1 MSEVSNWPHPV
12 ARITDEE
19 REQRLARLRQ
29 EMEGAGLAGFLLGS
43 TESLRYFTG
52 LVWHPSERLVGAL
65 VTPTRLIYIAPGFE
79 CSRLETLSRLE
90 GDIAAWEEHESSAQ
104 LIAGLIPASG
114 KLGLDEDL
122 ALFVYHSLAQ
132 VLGADRLFDGGAIV
146 RDIRIRKST
155 AEIDIIRYAM
165 GLTLEVHRRAH
176 ALMKPG
182 IRASEV
188 VRYIDEQHRS
198 LGAPEGSSFCIVSF
212 GVATSLPH
220 GADGDQTLAAGDVI
234 LVDTGCRLDGYHSD
248 LTRTYTL
255 DRPTPEVDRIWRLER
270 ETQQAVFEAARIG
283 ASCESLDAAARA
295 VLERDGLG
303 PDYRLPGL
311 PHRAG
316 HGLGLSIHEHPYIVR
331 GNRLP
336 LAKGMCF
343 SVEPMIVCP
352 GAFGIRLEDH
362 IHMTENGPEW
372 FTLPSNSPT
381 EPFA

>member
-1 MSEVSNWPHPV
+1 MTDVSNWSHPV

-19 REQRLARLRQ
+19 RQERLAHLRQ
-29 EMEGAGLAGFLLGS
+29 SMEAAGLAAFLLGS

-65 VTPTRLIYIAPGFE
+65 VTPTKLIYIAPGFE
-79 CSRLETLSRLE
+79 CSRIETLPRLAGE
-90 GDIAAWEEHESSAQ
+90 IAAWEEHESSSQ
-104 LIAGLIPASG
+104 LITDLIPANG
-114 KLGLDEDL
+114 KLGLDEEI
-122 ALFVYHSLAQ
+122 ALFVYHSLAG
-132 VLGADRLFDGGAIV
+132 VFGADRLVDGGAIV
-146 RDIRIRKST
+146 RDIRVRKSK

-188 VRYIDEQHRS
+188 VRYIDEQHRL

-212 GVATSLPH
+212 GLATSLPH

-255 DRPTPEVDRIWRLER
+255 EEPTSEVARIWNLER
-270 ETQQAVFEAARIG
+270 EAQRAVFDAAKIG
-283 ASCESLDAAARA
+283 APCEGLDNAARA
-295 VLERDGLG
+295 VLERQGLG

-336 LAKGMCF
+336 LAEGMCF

-372 FTLPSNSPT
+372 FTLPSKSPT